1 MAQTIQTEFSYKLK
15 PKLPAQFKL
24 AEASGV
30 PFAVILGED
39 EVAQGKVKIK
49 EMGATG
55 TEKEGVLVDLKDL
68 VEEMKTRL
76 QRAKNSDGVEHIT
89 TAANGLKFEVETG
102 NSTNK
107 TGDDGV

>member
-1 MAQTIQTEFSYKLK
+1 MK

-55 TEKEGVLVDLKDL
+55 TEKEGVLVYLKDL
-68 VEEMKTRL
+68 VAEMNTRL
-76 QRAKNSDGVEHIT
+76 QKAKDSDGLEHIT
-89 TAANGLKFEVETG
+89 SATTGFELGAETKS
-102 NSTNK
+102 STIK
-107 TGDDGV
+107 IGDDGV